1 MIGEKALGE
10 KLAKRLD
17 EYAAAWTAHAAQ
29 HVNEGRQAEGRTA
42 EIIGTVLTTIAKVI
56 REVTQ

>member
-1 MIGEKALGE
+1 MLGEKTLGE

-17 EYAAAWTAHAAQ
+17 EYAAAWTAHASV
-29 HVNEGRQAEGRTA
+29 HHNEGRASDGRTA